1 MEINQSAT
9 RPGVEHRLDVDIW
22 TDVVCPHCYL
32 GDTHFEQ
39 ALQRFD
45 HRDRVEVRY
54 RSFLLLPQVDGA
66 PVPLNQFIA
75 QQMGISLDDAARV
88 NDPVAARGRKD
99 GLDYRFDRALVVDAR
114 PAHELHH
121 FAGVR
126 GLQHEML
133 RRLFRAYFTEGQD
146 LSDHEALVR
155 LAADVGLDADEA
167 SEAIRSREFSAQ
179 VDADLHEARRLGVT
193 GVPFYVFDG
202 RYAVSGAQEAGG
214 FLDALETAW
223 NAMVERRG

>member
-1 MEINQSAT
+1 MEISQPGT
-9 RPGVEHRLDVDIW
+9 RASIEHRLVVDIW

-32 GDTHFEQ
+32 GDTLFAQ
-39 ALQRFD
+39 ALQRFE
-45 HRDRVEVRY
+45 HRDQVQVRY
-54 RSFLLLPQVDGA
+54 RSFLLLPQAAGT

-75 QQMGISLDDAARV
+75 QQMGVSVDDVARV
-88 NDPVAARGRKD
+88 NDPVAARGRKV
-99 GLDYRFDRALVVDAR
+99 GLDYRFDRALVVNAR

-121 FAGVR
+121 FAAVR

-133 RRLFRAYFTEGQD
+133 RRLFHAYFTEGQD

-155 LAADVGLDADEA
+155 LAAEVGLEADEA

-179 VDADLHEARRLGVT
+179 VDADLHDARRLGVT
-193 GVPFYVFDG
+193 GVPFYVFDN

-223 NAMVERRG
+223 NAMVERRE

>member
-1 MEINQSAT
+1 MEISQPGT
-9 RPGVEHRLDVDIW
+9 RPRIGHRLGVDIW

-32 GDTHFEQ
+32 GDTVFAQ
-39 ALQRFD
+39 ALQPFE

-54 RSFLLLPQVDGA
+54 RSFLLLPHAPAA

-75 QQMGISLDDAARV
+75 RQMGVSVDDAARV
-88 NDPVAARGRKD
+88 NDPVAARGRTV

-121 FAGVR
+121 FAAVR

-133 RRLFRAYFTEGQD
+133 RRLFHAYFTEGQD
-146 LSDHEALVR
+146 ISDHEALVG
-155 LAADVGLDADEA
+155 LAVEVGLDAEEA
-167 SEAIRSREFSAQ
+167 SEAIGSREFSAQ

-193 GVPFYVFDG
+193 GVPFYVLDN

-214 FLDALETAW
+214 FVDALETAW
-223 NAMVERRG
+223 NAMVDRRE